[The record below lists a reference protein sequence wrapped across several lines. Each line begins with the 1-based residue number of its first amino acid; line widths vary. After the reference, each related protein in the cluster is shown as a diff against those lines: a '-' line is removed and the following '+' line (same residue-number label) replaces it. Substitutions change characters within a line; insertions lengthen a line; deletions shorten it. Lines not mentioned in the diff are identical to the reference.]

1 MPLQPFPI
9 VRAEH
14 MTNQPHVNI
23 IIVPLFVQTLAR
35 PAHMR
40 KERLQNGTKNDNGCF
55 NIVHMCDLKKVL
67 NLYLFYILFLYLKT
81 IYPSLKE
88 EKERGFG
95 KFRLRAINKSLSS
108 VCPRT
113 RIRTIQSK
121 ERSNNCVKP

>member
-40 KERLQNGTKNDNGCF
+40 KELLQNGTETMMM
-55 NIVHMCDLKKVL
+55 VVL
-67 NLYLFYILFLYLKT
+67 IKYI
-81 IYPSLKE
+81 
-88 EKERGFG
+88 
-95 KFRLRAINKSLSS
+95 
-108 VCPRT
+108 
-113 RIRTIQSK
+113 
-121 ERSNNCVKP
+121 CVT

>member
-40 KERLQNGTKNDNGCF
+40 KERLQNGT
-55 NIVHMCDLKKVL
+55 
-67 NLYLFYILFLYLKT
+67 
-81 IYPSLKE
+81 E
-88 EKERGFG
+88 
-95 KFRLRAINKSLSS
+95 AIMMVVS
-108 VCPRT
+108 
-113 RIRTIQSK
+113 I
-121 ERSNNCVKP
+121 